1 VAHRAQKYS
10 EPVPPDDGVENLELE
25 RKGEAPSPQIAQRQT
40 GRQRLRSIASWI
52 VLVLA
57 CILAV
62 TSVLVVF
69 VRNQALDTDA
79 YVATVQPLASDPAV
93 QLAVADA
100 VSARLVDSTNLK
112 QQVASVLPPAAG
124 FLATP
129 LSVGLKTV
137 VHQITL
143 TFVQSQAFRSLW
155 TTINRAA
162 HQQLVVLLTGSASGP
177 VSTARGEVKLDL
189 AKVVD
194 RVQQQLDANG
204 ITVFDGLGPS
214 GAPQFVLFKSTQL
227 ERLQGLIRTLDR
239 LALLLPIVTVGLFA
253 AAVWLHAN
261 RRRGFVRAAIGLSIA
276 MAGLLASFAIGRHQY
291 LGAMSGVTPHS
302 AAAATYDI
310 IASVPLATVRTIL
323 AVAVL
328 AALIGVG
335 IGNQLIRSR
344 AKALWPTRW
353 RAGQFHRLW
362 LASARPVELALF
374 GIGMFVMV
382 IWNDLVVGLPIL
394 ALACLLALAPVKRG
408 RPGLKAVTP
417 AGDDGHG
424 VPKVP
429 MVPKVPTE
437 RESQL

>member
-1 VAHRAQKYS
+1 M
-10 EPVPPDDGVENLELE
+10 PPDDGVENLELE
-25 RKGEAPSPQIAQRQT
+25 RIDEAPAPPMAQRQSV
-40 GRQRLRSIASWI
+40 RPRLRSIASWV

-100 VSARLVDSTNLK
+100 VSARLVDSINLK

-129 LSVGLKTV
+129 LSVGLKAV
-137 VHQITL
+137 VHQTTL

-155 TTINRAA
+155 TTINRTA
-162 HQQLVVLLTGSASGP
+162 HQQLVALLTGSGSGP
-177 VSTARGEVKLDL
+177 LSTARGEVKLDL

-214 GAPQFVLFKSTQL
+214 GAPQFVLFKSTPL

-239 LALLLPIVTVGLFA
+239 LALLLPIITIGLFVG
-253 AAVWLHAN
+253 AVWLQAD

-276 MAGLLASFAIGRHQY
+276 MAGLLAAFAIGRHQY
-291 LGAMSGVTPHS
+291 LGAMSGVTPHR

-310 IASVPLATVRTIL
+310 IASVPLAAARTIL
-323 AVAVL
+323 AAAVL
-328 AALIGVG
+328 AALIGAG
-335 IGNQLIRSR
+335 LGNQPIRSR
-344 AKALWPTRW
+344 VEALWPTRW
-353 RAGQFHRLW
+353 RAGEFHRLW
-362 LASARPVELALF
+362 SVSARPVELALF

-394 ALACLLALAPVKRG
+394 VLACLLALAPVRG
-408 RPGLKAVTP
+408 GDPGLKVATP
-417 AGDDGHG
+417 AADDGHG
-424 VPKVP
+424 LPEVPIVPKVAT
-429 MVPKVPTE
+429 VPTE
-437 RESQL
+437 GESPP

>member
-1 VAHRAQKYS
+1 LGLGRVEHPAQKYS
-10 EPVPPDDGVENLELE
+10 EPVPPDDRVENLELV
-25 RKGEAPSPQIAQRQT
+25 RMGEEPTPPMSQRPSKQ
-40 GRQRLRSIASWI
+40 QRLRSVASWI

-100 VSARLVDSTNLK
+100 VSARLVDSINLK
-112 QQVASVLPPAAG
+112 QQVARVLPPAAG

-129 LSVGLKTV
+129 LSVGLKAV
-137 VHQITL
+137 VHQTTL
-143 TFVQSQAFRSLW
+143 AFVQSEAFRSLW
-155 TTINRAA
+155 TTINRTA
-162 HQQLVVLLTGSASGP
+162 HQQLVVLLTGSGSGP

-194 RVQQQLDANG
+194 RVQQELDANG

-239 LALLLPIVTVGLFA
+239 LALLLPIVTIVLFA
-253 AAVWLHAN
+253 GAVWLQAD
-261 RRRGFVRAAIGLSIA
+261 RRRGLVRAAIGLSIA
-276 MAGLLASFAIGRHQY
+276 MAGLLAAFAIGRHQY

-310 IASVPLATVRTIL
+310 IASVPLAAIRTIL

-328 AALIGVG
+328 AALIGAGMGSRV
-335 IGNQLIRSR
+335 IRSR
-344 AKALWPTRW
+344 AQALWPTRW
-353 RAGQFHRLW
+353 GVGQFHRLW
-362 LASARPVELALF
+362 SAAARPVELALF

-382 IWNDLVVGLPIL
+382 IWTDLVVGLPIL
-394 ALACLLALAPVKRG
+394 VLACLLALAPV
-408 RPGLKAVTP
+408 
-417 AGDDGHG
+417 
-424 VPKVP
+424 
-429 MVPKVPTE
+429 PKVPTVPTPPATPTE
-437 RESQL
+437 GGPQP